1 MPGSHVGCNCKCK
14 RYRKCKD
21 LHVNYP
27 NANANASDNAK
38 NENTFIFFNLQPR
51 QLKTQRVNHK
61 FNRSH
66 ATTASST

>member
-1 MPGSHVGCNCKCK
+1 MPGSHVGCNCKRKLYC
-14 RYRKCKD
+14 KCKD
-21 LHVNYP
+21 IHVNYP

-38 NENTFIFFNLQPR
+38 NENTFIFFGLQPR

-61 FNRSH
+61 FNRLH

>member
-1 MPGSHVGCNCKCK
+1 MPGSHVGCNCKRKLYC
-14 RYRKCKD
+14 KCKD

-27 NANANASDNAK
+27 NAIANASDNAK
-38 NENTFIFFNLQPR
+38 NENTFIFFGLQPR

-61 FNRSH
+61 FNRLH